1 MASLLDLEFW
11 ARWVGIVFTNL
22 LLSGDNAL
30 VIALA
35 VRRLPRHQRLLGQ
48 IWGTVGA
55 LALRLGFIAIV
66 SFLLTV
72 ALLQF
77 AGGLLLIWIAW
88 KLVRQETGV
97 EAEERHGASFWEA
110 IWIIIVADVTM
121 SLDNVLAIAGLA
133 RGDLRLIVFGIAL
146 SMPLVVLGASV
157 LAWLMNRYVWIV
169 WIGGGILGFVAG
181 EMMLADRIIVRTL
194 GHAVTDPLH
203 RFLPI
208 ALGVLMTVFGWWFA
222 RVGAK
227 LRR

>member
-146 SMPLVVLGASV
+146 SMPLVVVGASV

-181 EMMLADRIIVRTL
+181 EMILKDRIIVGRL
-194 GHAVTDPLH
+194 GQALADLLD
-203 RFLPI
+203 RFLPS
-208 ALGVLMTVFGWWFA
+208 ALGVLMTVIGWWVA
-222 RVGAK
+222 RGGGAP
-227 LRR
+227 RR

>member
-55 LALRLGFIAIV
+55 LALRLAFIAIV

-146 SMPLVVLGASV
+146 SMPLVVVGASV

-169 WIGGGILGFVAG
+169 WIGGGILGYVAG
-181 EMMLADRIIVRTL
+181 EMILKDRIIVGRL
-194 GHAVTDPLH
+194 GQALADLLD

-208 ALGVLMTVFGWWFA
+208 ALGVLMTVIGWWVA
-222 RVGAK
+222 RGGGAP
-227 LRR
+227 RR

>member
-1 MASLLDLEFW
+1 MAFLLDLEFW

-55 LALRLGFIAIV
+55 LALRLAFIAIV

-146 SMPLVVLGASV
+146 SMPLVVVGASV

-169 WIGGGILGFVAG
+169 WIGGGILGYVAG
-181 EMMLADRIIVRTL
+181 EMILKDRIIVGRL
-194 GHAVTDPLH
+194 GQALADLLD

-208 ALGVLMTVFGWWFA
+208 ALGVLMTVIGWWVA
-222 RVGAK
+222 RGGGAP
-227 LRR
+227 RR

>member
-55 LALRLGFIAIV
+55 LALRLAFIAIV

-181 EMMLADRIIVRTL
+181 EMILKDRIIVGRL
-194 GHAVTDPLH
+194 GQALADLLD
-203 RFLPI
+203 RFLPS
-208 ALGVLMTVFGWWFA
+208 ALGVLMTVIGWWVA
-222 RVGAK
+222 RGGGAP
-227 LRR
+227 RR

>member
-55 LALRLGFIAIV
+55 LALRLAFIAIV

-181 EMMLADRIIVRTL
+181 EMILKDRIIVGRL
-194 GHAVTDPLH
+194 GQALADLLD